1 MTVAVQAMSKRT
13 LAWIVVAFLGVLST
27 AGLLFFTFGTSKL
40 TFSESDLQTR
50 LNRQLPRTVREV
62 TIDRVAVRL
71 AENRLALRVEIQ
83 GTVLR
88 QPVSA
93 VVAARGVP
101 RYEAQSGEM
110 YFDADDVKVEQLT
123 IAGRSVAGEE
133 DAATRRRTTEA
144 AGAAVQRLAETAIK
158 AYLATRPVYRFKEDF
173 KGVVLKAALVDV
185 SIQQSTLA
193 VTFSLWNLTVTV
205 AIFAVAL
212 ILVLLAVFLL
222 IRHPLWGLGTIAS
235 IADA

>member
-1 MTVAVQAMSKRT
+1 MSKRT
-13 LAWIVVAFLGVLST
+13 LAWIVVALLGVLST
-27 AGLLFFTFGTSKL
+27 AGLLFFTFGTNKL
-40 TFSESDLQTR
+40 TFSESDLKTR

-83 GTVLR
+83 GMALR

-110 YFDADDVKVEQLT
+110 YFDADDIKVEQLT

-133 DAATRRRTTEA
+133 DTATRRRTTKA
-144 AGAAVQRLAETAIK
+144 AGSAVQRLAEAAIK

-205 AIFAVAL
+205 AILVVAL
-212 ILVLLAVFLL
+212 FLVLVAIFLL
-222 IRHPLWGLGTIAS
+222 IRNPLWGLGKTAS
-235 IADA
+235 TTDA

>member
-1 MTVAVQAMSKRT
+1 MSKRT
-13 LAWIVVAFLGVLST
+13 LAWIVVAFVGVLST
-27 AGLLFFTFGTSKL
+27 AGLLFFMFGTSKL
-40 TFSESDLQTR
+40 TFSESEIQAR
-50 LNRQLPRTVREV
+50 LNQQLPRTVREV
-62 TIDRVAVRL
+62 TIERVAVRL

-83 GTVLR
+83 GTAMR

-93 VVAARGVP
+93 VVTARGVP

-110 YFDADDVKVEQLT
+110 YFDADDVKIDQLT
-123 IAGRSVAGEE
+123 IAGRSVVGEE
-133 DAATRRRTTEA
+133 DTATRRRLTEA
-144 AGAAVQRLAETAIK
+144 AGSAVQRLAETAIR
-158 AYLATRPVYRFKEDF
+158 AYLAARPVYRFKEDF

-185 SIQQSTLA
+185 TIRQDTLA

-205 AIFAVAL
+205 ATFA
-212 ILVLLAVFLL
+212 LVLFGVLFVIFLL